1 MIGIKANISSTFII
15 LRVKRSVDMKLI
27 YLTLVSLP
35 LVLLI
40 DAGKSLSVCS
50 YLTQF
55 SFFRVSNFCLTF
67 RVVVFLFSVLSVV
80 SSVVSFRRRLVSSVV
95 SFRRRL
101 VSSSSRFVVVSFR
114 RSSRFGRL
122 VSSSSRFVGRLIF
135 ILVSSLVGL
144 SDFCVSICISIV
156 GGTPD
161 VGGTQTPRTRIGR
174 RLKRL
179 CRTTHQLFIT
189 ERSVGCNRLMIIGS
203 SLIGWHVADL

>member
-55 SFFRVSNFCLTF
+55 SFVQVSKFCLTF

-80 SSVVSFRRRLVSSVV
+80 SSVVSFRRYQYAYQSSEGRLTLVARRLRRLRELVSDVDWSV
-95 SFRRRL
+95 SGGPLINYLSLYHRA
-101 VSSSSRFVVVSFR
+101 
-114 RSSRFGRL
+114 
-122 VSSSSRFVGRLIF
+122 VGRLQS
-135 ILVSSLVGL
+135 VDDL
-144 SDFCVSICISIV
+144 SVV
-156 GGTPD
+156 
-161 VGGTQTPRTRIGR
+161 R
-174 RLKRL
+174 
-179 CRTTHQLFIT
+179 
-189 ERSVGCNRLMIIGS
+189 
-203 SLIGWHVADL
+203 

>member
-55 SFFRVSNFCLTF
+55 SFVRVSNFCLTF

-80 SSVVSFRRRLVSSVV
+80 SSVVSFRRRLVSSSSRFVVV

-101 VSSSSRFVVVSFR
+101 VSSVVSFRSSRFVVISFR
-114 RSSRFGRL
+114 RSSHFHF
-122 VSSSSRFVGRLIF
+122 S
-135 ILVSSLVGL
+135 
-144 SDFCVSICISIV
+144 
-156 GGTPD
+156 
-161 VGGTQTPRTRIGR
+161 
-174 RLKRL
+174 
-179 CRTTHQLFIT
+179 
-189 ERSVGCNRLMIIGS
+189 
-203 SLIGWHVADL
+203 

>member
-55 SFFRVSNFCLTF
+55 FFVRVSNFCLTF
-67 RVVVFLFSVLSVV
+67 RVVVFLV
-80 SSVVSFRRRLVSSVV
+80 SSL
-95 SFRRRL
+95 
-101 VSSSSRFVVVSFR
+101 SRFVVVSFR
-114 RSSRFGRL
+114 R
-122 VSSSSRFVGRLIF
+122 SSRFVGRLIF

-144 SDFCVSICISIV
+144 SDFCASICISIV

-189 ERSVGCNRLMIIGS
+189 ERSVGCNRLMIYR
-203 SLIGWHVADL
+203 

>member
-55 SFFRVSNFCLTF
+55 FFVRVSNFCLTF
-67 RVVVFLFSVLSVV
+67 RVVVFLV
-80 SSVVSFRRRLVSSVV
+80 SSL
-95 SFRRRL
+95 
-101 VSSSSRFVVVSFR
+101 SRFVVVSFR
-114 RSSRFGRL
+114 RSSHFH
-122 VSSSSRFVGRLIF
+122 F
-135 ILVSSLVGL
+135 SSLVGL

-189 ERSVGCNRLMIIGS
+189 ERSVGCNRLMIYR
-203 SLIGWHVADL
+203 

>member
-1 MIGIKANISSTFII
+1 MIGIKANIFSTFII

-55 SFFRVSNFCLTF
+55 FFVRVSNFCLTF
-67 RVVVFLFSVLSVV
+67 RVVVFLV
-80 SSVVSFRRRLVSSVV
+80 SSL
-95 SFRRRL
+95 
-101 VSSSSRFVVVSFR
+101 SRFVVVSFR
-114 RSSRFGRL
+114 R
-122 VSSSSRFVGRLIF
+122 SSRFVGRLIF

-189 ERSVGCNRLMIIGS
+189 ERSVGCNRLMIYR
-203 SLIGWHVADL
+203 

>member
-55 SFFRVSNFCLTF
+55 SFVRVSNFCLTF
-67 RVVVFLFSVLSVV
+67 RVVVFLV
-80 SSVVSFRRRLVSSVV
+80 SSSSRFVGRLVSSVV
-95 SFRRRL
+95 SFRR
-101 VSSSSRFVVVSFR
+101 SSRFVVVSFR
-114 RSSRFGRL
+114 R
-122 VSSSSRFVGRLIF
+122 SSRFVGRLIF

-189 ERSVGCNRLMIIGS
+189 ERSVGCNRLMIYR
-203 SLIGWHVADL
+203 

>member
-67 RVVVFLFSVLSVV
+67 RVVVFLFSVLSV
-80 SSVVSFRRRLVSSVV
+80 VSSVV

>member
-55 SFFRVSNFCLTF
+55 SFVRVSNFCLTF
-67 RVVVFLFSVLSVV
+67 RVVVFLVSSLSRFVGRLV

-95 SFRRRL
+95 SFRR
-101 VSSSSRFVVVSFR
+101 SSRFVVVSFR
-114 RSSRFGRL
+114 R
-122 VSSSSRFVGRLIF
+122 SSRFVGRLIF

-189 ERSVGCNRLMIIGS
+189 ERSVGCNRLMIYR
-203 SLIGWHVADL
+203 

>member
-55 SFFRVSNFCLTF
+55 SFVRVFNFCLTF

-80 SSVVSFRRRLVSSVV
+80 SSVVSFRR
-95 SFRRRL
+95 
-101 VSSSSRFVVVSFR
+101 
-114 RSSRFGRL
+114 RL